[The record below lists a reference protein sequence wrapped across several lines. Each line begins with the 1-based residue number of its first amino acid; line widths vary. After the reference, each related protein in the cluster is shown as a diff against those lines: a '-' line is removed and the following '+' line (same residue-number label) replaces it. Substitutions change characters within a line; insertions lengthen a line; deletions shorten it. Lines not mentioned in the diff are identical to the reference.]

1 VLFNAFKRLGHG
13 ASTSEKADLFAGTAR
28 GFTGSA
34 CRRTRMKPETVGM
47 SSARLARLDDLM
59 KRRYVESGYLPG
71 LLTYIWRR
79 GRLVH
84 TGMCGQM
91 DIERGKPMRED
102 AIFRIYSMSKPITA
116 VALMM
121 LVEEG
126 LIGLDD
132 TVHSHIPAWRNL
144 GVYASGMPSLLAD
157 APPSFIT
164 TPTLRPMKVV
174 DLATHTS
181 GLTYGFMMRT
191 AVDAAYRQ
199 AKVVDRGTP
208 GGLPAMIDQLA
219 RIPLDFSPGTAWN
232 YSVSIDVLGYLVE
245 KLSGMSFGEFLRSR
259 LFEPLGM
266 SDTAFWLPP
275 DKIERFTSCYQPNAK
290 GGLKLQDDARESS
303 YDKLPKLESGGGG
316 LVSTAHDYLRFCR
329 MMLNGGTLDGV
340 QILSPKT
347 VALFSLNYLPEGREI
362 VDLAFP
368 GMFSESAYAGVGFS
382 LGCGVNV
389 DVAKTRLPG
398 SVGEYFWGGAAA
410 TAFWIDPEED
420 LTVVFMTQ
428 VIGSEA
434 RLTLRR
440 DLRTLVYSALTES
453 YA

>member
-1 VLFNAFKRLGHG
+1 MVKPESVGLSSSRLKRLD
-13 ASTSEKADLFAGTAR
+13 E
-28 GFTGSA
+28 
-34 CRRTRMKPETVGM
+34 V
-47 SSARLARLDDLM
+47 M
-59 KRRYVESGYLPG
+59 KRRYVDGGFLPG
-71 LLTYIWRR
+71 LLTYVYRK
-79 GRLVH
+79 GQLVH
-84 TGMCGQM
+84 TSLCGHM
-91 DIERGKPMRED
+91 DIERDKKMRED

-132 TVHSHIPAWRNL
+132 AAATHIPAWSNL
-144 GVYASGMPSLLAD
+144 GVYASGVPTLLAD
-157 APPSFIT
+157 SPPSFMT
-164 TPTLRPMKVV
+164 TPPARPMKVI

-191 AVDAAYRQ
+191 AVDAAYRR
-199 AKVVDRGTP
+199 AKVVDRQTE
-208 GGLPAMIDQLA
+208 GGLRSMIDQLA
-219 RIPLDFSPGTAWN
+219 QIPLDFSPGTAWN
-232 YSVSIDVLGYLVE
+232 YSVAIDVLGYLVE
-245 KLSGMSFGEFLRSR
+245 KLSGMSFGEFLRTR

-266 SDTAFWLPP
+266 QDTAFYVPE
-275 DKIERFTSCYQPNAK
+275 DKTERFTSCYQP
-290 GGLKLQDDARESS
+290 GDDGTGLKLQDDARESPV
-303 YDKLPKLESGGGG
+303 YAKPPKLESGGGG

-329 MMLNGGTLDGV
+329 MMLGGGALDGV

-362 VDLAFP
+362 ADMAFP
-368 GMFSESAYAGVGFS
+368 GMFSESSYAGVGFS

-410 TAFWIDPEED
+410 TAFWIDPKEA

-428 VIGSEA
+428 VMGSPT

-440 DLRTLVYSALTES
+440 DLRTLVYSAMTES
-453 YA
+453 FA